1 MAETPHESK
10 PRTRLRRRKNG
21 VALVVV
27 LGAMAL
33 IAFLVLTI
41 LTLNRAEQR
50 AATNSAELTDVR
62 NLADLPAQVV
72 ISQIRRATQNLGT
85 FFNWTSQPGLIRVFS
100 VENSSDPDAA
110 PTVQQFRY
118 PLYSTQTLYA
128 SGPPDFAAEATELA
142 QWANS
147 KALYVDLNE
156 PIEIRQDLTTGAPI
170 PTANPGTL
178 VYPILDPAAFERV
191 GDNGESRVQGLA
203 INGTAPAT
211 SPRHLMPMPVRWLYV
226 LSTGKILSP
235 LPGGDLSIAR
245 FDMAEFRPQGNE
257 PAPRIIGRIAFWTDD
272 ESCKINLNTA
282 SEPAPWHPPMTVSER
297 DRWAA
302 DTQPVRGETHRLSGH
317 PAYTALSPVFRSLGG
332 LASPAPAMQPQP
344 QPPTGQGNGVSTFKD
359 YLTAYHSLL
368 PQTPKKDTGSVHGT
382 ELVLSNTTPPPLRSP
397 ALWSNVDEFLFDSGQ
412 PNGTGALR
420 QRNGFQSVTG
430 YALDEADI
438 RRARFCLTTHSS
450 APETNPFNQPK
461 ISLWPIQTDPA
472 QRTRT
477 DQLMALAATIG
488 GTADTRAY
496 YGIQRDSAW
505 SGTAT
510 PGSSHSTNA
519 DLATGSRNRQ
529 LFNWLQTST
538 SNPFPAH
545 PGSFADKYGPLNRD
559 QLLLSMFDLTR
570 WTSNPGNAWT
580 DNGPTYDYLAPSSEG
595 TAPPEGSGMV
605 TPLIAD
611 TGAGRTLRSPGRI
624 PTITEAAIVFVAVDA
639 KKDLNGQIEEET
651 EGPWI
656 GYAKKTTHVR
666 AFIVL
671 EPYITSP
678 GFPAINPS
686 IKYVLKGLN
695 GASTSNPE
703 SPSEDMPFTMA
714 SHTLNGRTLNFGG
727 ALDQYELI
735 NQVTFSPSFPNIT
748 TPGGTARRF
757 GGDATSFTG
766 LTSLFVERDGQ
777 PRRALGILNPTQEFP
792 WFSIPID
799 ISTALPEENP
809 MLNYSGGDLV
819 LEIRH
824 ATTDTL
830 LQEIALPFTQLS
842 GQIPMPRLPLE
853 DFAAVGPNDTL
864 ILNRFNLLV
873 DPANPNAP
881 PYLPLIKRGD
891 VVRAVTLNPTGPHRG
906 DVRMLS
912 SRYRVPKDWFTPAA
926 IPPGAADDY
935 EKHGLRE
942 TTFDSIGQIG
952 STGTNMLGAQ
962 TANRQ
967 IPATTVGSLL
977 QNGPPLPPFNALPQG
992 VTAAFSRTA
1001 LQEVYRVDEA
1011 RYGDWETGSG
1021 SLPDGPFFSRQD
1033 LTNAISQEDARRGTR
1048 DNIAATYTD
1057 GGELAIDAAGLSHTP
1072 QRQVSS
1078 AFIFGALTPFVYGI
1092 PDDPNP
1098 PPTGPPNPEPWRTLL
1113 FCPNPIS
1120 RTSSANAKP
1129 NTSDHPGFGAPDFKI
1144 APDHLWLE
1152 FFWTP
1157 VVEPQF
1163 LSPAFSTQG
1172 KVNLNCQ
1179 MIPFTWIERT
1189 TALHAA
1195 FKGVRIPAI
1204 HHSAR
1209 EIYKAPFDP
1218 AAAPTATA
1226 PEILYEVDVEKTLK
1240 AFRTRFTAGQVFY
1253 HPSEICDTYL
1263 FPRRIPGFEQ
1273 DYSRGLTP
1281 PPMDPANVDYEQLN
1295 EWWNGNDPN
1304 DPLKLDAFE
1313 LTGDNLRES
1322 PYAQVYPRLCTR
1334 SNVYKVH
1341 YRVQL
1346 ISKSRSTP
1354 ANQWNVETEKITAEQ
1369 RGAVTIERYLD
1380 PNDPNIPDMTGS
1392 TLALDD
1398 FYRYR
1403 ILTTEPFTP

>member
-1 MAETPHESK
+1 MAETPHEPK
-10 PRTRLRRRKNG
+10 PSRRLRRRKNG
-21 VALVVV
+21 VALIVV

-100 VENSSDPDAA
+100 VENSSDPNTT
-110 PTVQQFRY
+110 PTLQQFRY

-128 SGPPDFAAEATELA
+128 AGAPDFAAEATELA
-142 QWANS
+142 QWTNS

-156 PIEIRQDLTTGAPI
+156 PIEIRQDLITGAPI
-170 PTANPGTL
+170 PNANPSTL

-191 GDNGESRVQGLA
+191 GDRGESRVQGLA
-203 INGTAPAT
+203 INGTAPAV
-211 SPRHLMPMPVRWLYV
+211 SPRHQMPMPVRWLYV
-226 LSTGKILSP
+226 LSTGKILAP

-245 FDMAEFRPQGNE
+245 FDMSEFRPQGNE
-257 PAPRIIGRIAFWTDD
+257 PAPKIIGRIAFWTDD

-282 SEPAPWHPPMTVSER
+282 TEPAPWHPPMTVSER

-332 LASPAPAMQPQP
+332 IASPAPAMQPQP
-344 QPPTGQGNGVSTFKD
+344 QPPTGQGDGVSPFKD
-359 YLTAYHSLL
+359 YISAYHSLL
-368 PQTPKKDTGSVHGT
+368 PQTPRRDTASIHGT
-382 ELVLSNTTPPPLRSP
+382 EIVLSNSILPPLRSP
-397 ALWSNVDEFLFDSGQ
+397 ARWSNVDEFLFDSGQ

-420 QRNGFQSVTG
+420 FRNGFQSITG

-477 DQLMALAATIG
+477 DQLMALASTIG
-488 GTADTRAY
+488 GTSNARAY

-519 DLATGSRNRQ
+519 DLAAGSRNRQ
-529 LFNWLQTST
+529 LFDWLQNNTN
-538 SNPFPAH
+538 NPFPAH
-545 PGSFADKYGPLNRD
+545 PGSFADKYGALNRD
-559 QLLLSMFDLTR
+559 HILLSMFDLSR
-570 WTSNPGNAWT
+570 WTANPGNAWT

-595 TAPPEGSGMV
+595 AAPPDGTGMV

-611 TGAGRTLRSPGRI
+611 TGAGRTLRSPGRV
-624 PTITEAAIVFVAVDA
+624 PTITEAAIVFIATDA
-639 KKDLNGQIEEET
+639 KKDINGLIEEET

-656 GYAKKTTHVR
+656 GYAKRTTKVR

-678 GFPAINPS
+678 GLPAINPS

-695 GASTSNPE
+695 GSSPTNPE
-703 SPSEDMPFTMA
+703 SPSEDMPFNMA
-714 SHTLNGRTLNFGG
+714 IHTLNGRNLNFGG
-727 ALDQYELI
+727 AQEQYELI
-735 NQVTFSPSFPNIT
+735 NQVTFSSSFPNVN

-777 PRRALGILNPTQEFP
+777 PRRGLGVQEPTQEFP

-809 MLNYSGGDLV
+809 ILEYSGGDLV

-824 ATTDTL
+824 AATNTL
-830 LQEIALPFTQLS
+830 LQEMALPPFNPE
-842 GQIPMPRLPLE
+842 GRIPMPRLSKD
-853 DFAAVGPNDTL
+853 DFAKVGNGNDPSL
-864 ILNRFNLLV
+864 LLSRFALQV

-891 VVRAVTLNPTGPHRG
+891 VVRAVTLNPIAPHRG
-906 DVRMLS
+906 DVRMVS
-912 SRYRVPKDWFTPAA
+912 SRYRIPKDWFAPAA
-926 IPPGAADDY
+926 VPPGAADDY

-942 TTFDSIGQIG
+942 TVFDPIGQIG
-952 STGTNMLGAQ
+952 STGVTIPGAQ
-962 TANRQ
+962 VINRQ
-967 IPATTVGSLL
+967 LPSATVGSLL
-977 QNGPPLPPFNALPQG
+977 PLGPLQSPPLNALPQG
-992 VTAAFSRTA
+992 VNAALSRTA
-1001 LQEVYRVDEA
+1001 LQNPYNEAEA
-1011 RYGDWETGSG
+1011 RFGDWETGSG
-1021 SLPDGPFFSRQD
+1021 SLHDGPFFSRQD
-1033 LTNAISQEDARRGTR
+1033 LTNAVSQEDARSGIR

-1057 GGELAIDAAGLSHTP
+1057 GGELSIDAAGLSHTP

-1078 AFIFGALTPFVYGI
+1078 AFIFGALTPYVYGI

-1113 FCPNPIS
+1113 FCPNPAS
-1120 RTSSANAKP
+1120 RTTPVNGAVSVL
-1129 NTSDHPGFGAPDFKI
+1129 DHPGVGSPFDN
-1144 APDHLWLE
+1144 LWLE

-1157 VVEPQF
+1157 VVEPHF
-1163 LSPAFSTQG
+1163 LSPAFSTEG
-1172 KVNLNCQ
+1172 KINLNCQ

-1218 AAAPTATA
+1218 SAPPTANA
-1226 PEILYEVDVEKTLK
+1226 PEMLYEVDVDKTLK
-1240 AFRTRFTAGQVFY
+1240 AFRTRFTAGEVFF
-1253 HPSEICDTYL
+1253 HPSEICNTYL

-1273 DYSRGLTP
+1273 DYTRGLNP
-1281 PPMDPANVDYEQLN
+1281 APLDPANFEYEQLN
-1295 EWWNGNDPN
+1295 EWWNGDPT
-1304 DPLKLDAFE
+1304 DPRRIDAFE

-1354 ANQWNVETEKITAEQ
+1354 ANQWNVESEKITAEQ

-1380 PNDPNIPDMTGS
+1380 PNDPNIPDMTSS

-1403 ILTTEPFTP
+1403 ILNTEPFTP

>member
-1 MAETPHESK
+1 MADTPHEAK
-10 PRTRLRRRKNG
+10 PRPLLRRRKTG

-100 VENSSDPDAA
+100 VENSSDPDTA
-110 PTVQQFRY
+110 PTIQQFRY

-128 SGPPDFAAEATELA
+128 AGPPDFAAEATELA

-226 LSTGKILSP
+226 LSTGKILAP
-235 LPGGDLSIAR
+235 LPGGDLSMAR
-245 FDMAEFRPQGNE
+245 FDMAEFQPQGNE
-257 PAPRIIGRIAFWTDD
+257 PAPKIIGRIAFWTDD

-344 QPPTGQGNGVSTFKD
+344 QPPTGQGNGVSPFKD
-359 YLTAYHSLL
+359 YLTASHSLL

-488 GTADTRAY
+488 GTADARAY

-505 SGTAT
+505 SGST

-529 LFNWLQTST
+529 LFDWLQTRT
-538 SNPFPAH
+538 TNPFPAH

-559 QLLLSMFDLTR
+559 HLLLSMFDLTR

-595 TAPPEGSGMV
+595 TSPADGSGMV

-624 PTITEAAIVFVAVDA
+624 PTITEAAIVFIATDA
-639 KKDLNGQIEEET
+639 KRDGTSGDIEPET
-651 EGPWI
+651 AGDWI
-656 GYAKKTTHVR
+656 GFAKQTTQVR

-695 GASTSNPE
+695 GASPSNPE
-703 SPSEDMPFTMA
+703 SAPEDMPFTMA
-714 SHTLNGRTLNFGG
+714 QHSLAGRPLIFGG
-727 ALDQYELI
+727 SATQYELI
-735 NQVTFSPSFPNIT
+735 NHVTFSPSFPGIS
-748 TPGGTARRF
+748 TPTGIARRF
-757 GGDATSFTG
+757 GGDATPFTG
-766 LTSLFVERDGQ
+766 LTSLFVQRNGSA
-777 PRRALGILNPTQEFP
+777 RLALDIQDPITQFP
-792 WFSIPID
+792 WATKPID
-799 ISTALPEENP
+799 VSAVLPNP
-809 MLNYSGGDLV
+809 LGQILIPYVGGDLV

-824 ATTDTL
+824 ASTDAI

-842 GQIPMPRLPLE
+842 SEIPMPRLPRE
-853 DFAAVGPNDTL
+853 DFAAAGPNDAL

-873 DPANPNAP
+873 DPANPNTP

-891 VVRAVTLNPTGPHRG
+891 VVRAVTLNPTSPHRG
-906 DVRMLS
+906 DVRMLA
-912 SRYRVPKDWFTPAA
+912 SRYRVPKDWFTPASPA
-926 IPPGAADDY
+926 PGATDDY

-942 TTFDSIGQIG
+942 TVFDATGQIG
-952 STGTNMLGAQ
+952 SSGINTPGAQ
-962 TANRQ
+962 GNNRQ
-967 IPATTVGSLL
+967 LPSATVGSLL
-977 QNGPPLPPFNALPQG
+977 PQNPLQSPPLNALPQG
-992 VTAAFSRTA
+992 VTAALSRTA
-1001 LQEVYRVDEA
+1001 LTEVYNPDEA

-1033 LTNAISQEDARRGTR
+1033 LTNAISQEDARSGFR

-1113 FCPNPIS
+1113 FCPNPLS
-1120 RTSSANAKP
+1120 RTTPVNGAVNVL
-1129 NTSDHPGFGAPDFKI
+1129 DHPGVGSPF
-1144 APDHLWLE
+1144 DHLWLE

-1157 VVEPQF
+1157 VVEPHF

-1209 EIYKAPFDP
+1209 EVYKTPFDP
-1218 AAAPTATA
+1218 SAATPAIA
-1226 PEILYEVDVEKTLK
+1226 PEVLYEVDVEKTLK
-1240 AFRTRFTAGQVFY
+1240 AFRTRFTSGQVFY

-1281 PPMDPANVDYEQLN
+1281 APLDPANLDCEQLN
-1295 EWWNGNDPN
+1295 EWWNGDPTE
-1304 DPLKLDAFE
+1304 PRKLDAFE

-1354 ANQWNVETEKITAEQ
+1354 ANEWNVESEKITAEQ
-1369 RGAVTIERYLD
+1369 RGAVTLERYLD
-1380 PNDPNIPDMTGS
+1380 PNDPNIPDMTS
-1392 TLALDD
+1392 SNLALDD